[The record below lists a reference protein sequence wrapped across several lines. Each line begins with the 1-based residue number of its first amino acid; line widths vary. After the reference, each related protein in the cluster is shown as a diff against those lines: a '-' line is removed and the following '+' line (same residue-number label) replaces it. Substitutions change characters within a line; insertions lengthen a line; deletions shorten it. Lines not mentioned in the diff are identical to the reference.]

1 MSKEYMNSSLNM
13 EGELCGV
20 KTTLL
25 AGCIEDELLFS
36 AEVEITKDSLKELLK
51 LFGSVTKEKVGDYVE
66 LLNDFEVKALFAH
79 SNQQTMLEVR
89 TEALKFLAYDGKQGK
104 LVAFALLPQEII
116 NGENDSLAQVVKK
129 VMYVFGIHSFTFL
142 YRNTNINCSE
152 LYKAYSYLPEVPPII
167 EGSLLLSTA
176 FRFDEVAKYPFTD
189 AMRTIFGINQ
199 MDIFVGL
206 GGKQV
211 SCALL
216 VPDIENALL
225 SCQNI
230 VIYTQFG
237 SNNVKFQMAG
247 AIGLSCFPGLKFYV
261 NAEFTLTNVSISAS
275 TMPTSVYQIP
285 NTKISIC
292 NCGLELGFGKSGIN
306 IGAMSQINIRNLMW
320 YGALSISYN
329 GTVPML
335 DMINIAMSEVSVSS
349 LVSNLAGIDSQSV
362 KELDI
367 FTVTAFD
374 INSSGGGKTID
385 FKTLTDAEI
394 IQAVNNA
401 LAGMKQE
408 YLLSQDNVSVTR
420 LPGDS
425 ACDVLNTKTMFHYWL
440 NSKGELSFP
449 PQAYYASKHLTIGRY
464 NFDMGVFFAGQL
476 EIFGQKI
483 KVMFS
488 SVNDKGILGY
498 AEVSPIHNS
507 VLIISGSRSEK
518 NRINP
523 VLGSTSNSTLELL
536 TQDFYRNEVTDRPVT
551 LYMDVSKNACNF
563 YIDGHIELCKIFS
576 FDALVYFANK
586 NIRIAVETSY
596 FNLFR
601 ASLYLNADYQKMK
614 NLFFEFEVSLDS
626 TGLQNN
632 LKQLTYLLDEAVT
645 KYDKKIHDAQKKIN
659 DAKNKVSSLQN
670 EINSYK
676 SKIEECRRV
685 IRKAKWY
692 QWAKMAK
699 ETAKIVGY
707 EVAIGGISYILR

>member
-488 SVNDKGILGY
+488 SVNDKGMG
-498 AEVSPIHNS
+498 
-507 VLIISGSRSEK
+507 RW
-518 NRINP
+518 
-523 VLGSTSNSTLELL
+523 
-536 TQDFYRNEVTDRPVT
+536 
-551 LYMDVSKNACNF
+551 
-563 YIDGHIELCKIFS
+563 
-576 FDALVYFANK
+576 
-586 NIRIAVETSY
+586 
-596 FNLFR
+596 
-601 ASLYLNADYQKMK
+601 QK
-614 NLFFEFEVSLDS
+614 V
-626 TGLQNN
+626 
-632 LKQLTYLLDEAVT
+632 
-645 KYDKKIHDAQKKIN
+645 
-659 DAKNKVSSLQN
+659 
-670 EINSYK
+670 
-676 SKIEECRRV
+676 
-685 IRKAKWY
+685 
-692 QWAKMAK
+692 
-699 ETAKIVGY
+699 
-707 EVAIGGISYILR
+707 

>member
-632 LKQLTYLLDEAVT
+632 LKQLTYLLDEAVLSW
-645 KYDKKIHDAQKKIN
+645 HQ
-659 DAKNKVSSLQN
+659 
-670 EINSYK
+670 
-676 SKIEECRRV
+676 
-685 IRKAKWY
+685 
-692 QWAKMAK
+692 
-699 ETAKIVGY
+699 
-707 EVAIGGISYILR
+707 

>member
-1 MSKEYMNSSLNM
+1 M
-13 EGELCGV
+13 
-20 KTTLL
+20 
-25 AGCIEDELLFS
+25 
-36 AEVEITKDSLKELLK
+36 
-51 LFGSVTKEKVGDYVE
+51 
-66 LLNDFEVKALFAH
+66 
-79 SNQQTMLEVR
+79 
-89 TEALKFLAYDGKQGK
+89 
-104 LVAFALLPQEII
+104 
-116 NGENDSLAQVVKK
+116 
-129 VMYVFGIHSFTFL
+129 
-142 YRNTNINCSE
+142 
-152 LYKAYSYLPEVPPII
+152 
-167 EGSLLLSTA
+167 
-176 FRFDEVAKYPFTD
+176 
-189 AMRTIFGINQ
+189 
-199 MDIFVGL
+199 
-206 GGKQV
+206 
-211 SCALL
+211 
-216 VPDIENALL
+216 
-225 SCQNI
+225 
-230 VIYTQFG
+230 
-237 SNNVKFQMAG
+237 
-247 AIGLSCFPGLKFYV
+247 
-261 NAEFTLTNVSISAS
+261 
-275 TMPTSVYQIP
+275 
-285 NTKISIC
+285 KI
-292 NCGLELGFGKSGIN
+292 
-306 IGAMSQINIRNLMW
+306 
-320 YGALSISYN
+320 
-329 GTVPML
+329 TVPML

-601 ASLYLNADYQKMK
+601 ASLYLNADYQK
-614 NLFFEFEVSLDS
+614 
-626 TGLQNN
+626 
-632 LKQLTYLLDEAVT
+632 
-645 KYDKKIHDAQKKIN
+645 
-659 DAKNKVSSLQN
+659 
-670 EINSYK
+670 
-676 SKIEECRRV
+676 
-685 IRKAKWY
+685 
-692 QWAKMAK
+692 
-699 ETAKIVGY
+699 
-707 EVAIGGISYILR
+707 

>member
-1 MSKEYMNSSLNM
+1 M
-13 EGELCGV
+13 
-20 KTTLL
+20 
-25 AGCIEDELLFS
+25 
-36 AEVEITKDSLKELLK
+36 
-51 LFGSVTKEKVGDYVE
+51 
-66 LLNDFEVKALFAH
+66 
-79 SNQQTMLEVR
+79 
-89 TEALKFLAYDGKQGK
+89 
-104 LVAFALLPQEII
+104 
-116 NGENDSLAQVVKK
+116 
-129 VMYVFGIHSFTFL
+129 
-142 YRNTNINCSE
+142 
-152 LYKAYSYLPEVPPII
+152 
-167 EGSLLLSTA
+167 
-176 FRFDEVAKYPFTD
+176 
-189 AMRTIFGINQ
+189 
-199 MDIFVGL
+199 
-206 GGKQV
+206 
-211 SCALL
+211 
-216 VPDIENALL
+216 
-225 SCQNI
+225 
-230 VIYTQFG
+230 
-237 SNNVKFQMAG
+237 
-247 AIGLSCFPGLKFYV
+247 
-261 NAEFTLTNVSISAS
+261 
-275 TMPTSVYQIP
+275 
-285 NTKISIC
+285 KI
-292 NCGLELGFGKSGIN
+292 
-306 IGAMSQINIRNLMW
+306 
-320 YGALSISYN
+320 
-329 GTVPML
+329 TVPML

-632 LKQLTYLLDEAVT
+632 LKQLTYLLDEAVGWQQIGYMMIVYIAGLQAIPGDIQEAAMIDGAT
-645 KYDKKIHDAQKKIN
+645 RMQRLFKITIPNMMPSITICTFLTITNSFKLFDQNLALTGGEPLHKTEMLALNIYSTFYGRVGAEGVGQ
-659 DAKNKVSSLQN
+659 AKAVVFF
-670 EINSYK
+670 I
-676 SKIEECRRV
+676 
-685 IRKAKWY
+685 
-692 QWAKMAK
+692 
-699 ETAKIVGY
+699 IV
-707 EVAIGGISYILR
+707 VAIGLLQLKLTRDKEVQQ

>member
-292 NCGLELGFGKSGIN
+292 NCGLELGFGK
-306 IGAMSQINIRNLMW
+306 
-320 YGALSISYN
+320 
-329 GTVPML
+329 
-335 DMINIAMSEVSVSS
+335 
-349 LVSNLAGIDSQSV
+349 
-362 KELDI
+362 
-367 FTVTAFD
+367 
-374 INSSGGGKTID
+374 
-385 FKTLTDAEI
+385 
-394 IQAVNNA
+394 
-401 LAGMKQE
+401 
-408 YLLSQDNVSVTR
+408 
-420 LPGDS
+420 
-425 ACDVLNTKTMFHYWL
+425 
-440 NSKGELSFP
+440 
-449 PQAYYASKHLTIGRY
+449 IGRAH
-464 NFDMGVFFAGQL
+464 V
-476 EIFGQKI
+476 
-483 KVMFS
+483 
-488 SVNDKGILGY
+488 
-498 AEVSPIHNS
+498 
-507 VLIISGSRSEK
+507 
-518 NRINP
+518 
-523 VLGSTSNSTLELL
+523 
-536 TQDFYRNEVTDRPVT
+536 
-551 LYMDVSKNACNF
+551 
-563 YIDGHIELCKIFS
+563 
-576 FDALVYFANK
+576 
-586 NIRIAVETSY
+586 
-596 FNLFR
+596 
-601 ASLYLNADYQKMK
+601 
-614 NLFFEFEVSLDS
+614 
-626 TGLQNN
+626 
-632 LKQLTYLLDEAVT
+632 
-645 KYDKKIHDAQKKIN
+645 
-659 DAKNKVSSLQN
+659 
-670 EINSYK
+670 
-676 SKIEECRRV
+676 
-685 IRKAKWY
+685 
-692 QWAKMAK
+692 
-699 ETAKIVGY
+699 
-707 EVAIGGISYILR
+707 

>member
-507 VLIISGSRSEK
+507 VFIISGSRSEK

-586 NIRIAVETSY
+586 NIRIAGVFGY
-596 FNLFR
+596 
-601 ASLYLNADYQKMK
+601 
-614 NLFFEFEVSLDS
+614 
-626 TGLQNN
+626 
-632 LKQLTYLLDEAVT
+632 
-645 KYDKKIHDAQKKIN
+645 IH
-659 DAKNKVSSLQN
+659 V
-670 EINSYK
+670 
-676 SKIEECRRV
+676 
-685 IRKAKWY
+685 
-692 QWAKMAK
+692 
-699 ETAKIVGY
+699 
-707 EVAIGGISYILR
+707 

>member
-645 KYDKKIHDAQKKIN
+645 KYDKKIHDAQKKN
-659 DAKNKVSSLQN
+659 Q
-670 EINSYK
+670 
-676 SKIEECRRV
+676 
-685 IRKAKWY
+685 
-692 QWAKMAK
+692 
-699 ETAKIVGY
+699 
-707 EVAIGGISYILR
+707 

>member
-659 DAKNKVSSLQN
+659 DAKC
-670 EINSYK
+670 I
-676 SKIEECRRV
+676 
-685 IRKAKWY
+685 
-692 QWAKMAK
+692 
-699 ETAKIVGY
+699 
-707 EVAIGGISYILR
+707 

>member
-586 NIRIAVETSY
+586 T
-596 FNLFR
+596 
-601 ASLYLNADYQKMK
+601 
-614 NLFFEFEVSLDS
+614 
-626 TGLQNN
+626 
-632 LKQLTYLLDEAVT
+632 
-645 KYDKKIHDAQKKIN
+645 
-659 DAKNKVSSLQN
+659 
-670 EINSYK
+670 
-676 SKIEECRRV
+676 
-685 IRKAKWY
+685 
-692 QWAKMAK
+692 
-699 ETAKIVGY
+699 
-707 EVAIGGISYILR
+707 

>member
-645 KYDKKIHDAQKKIN
+645 KYDKRYMMHR
-659 DAKNKVSSLQN
+659 KNQ
-670 EINSYK
+670 
-676 SKIEECRRV
+676 
-685 IRKAKWY
+685 
-692 QWAKMAK
+692 
-699 ETAKIVGY
+699 
-707 EVAIGGISYILR
+707 

>member
-1 MSKEYMNSSLNM
+1 M
-13 EGELCGV
+13 
-20 KTTLL
+20 
-25 AGCIEDELLFS
+25 
-36 AEVEITKDSLKELLK
+36 
-51 LFGSVTKEKVGDYVE
+51 
-66 LLNDFEVKALFAH
+66 
-79 SNQQTMLEVR
+79 
-89 TEALKFLAYDGKQGK
+89 
-104 LVAFALLPQEII
+104 
-116 NGENDSLAQVVKK
+116 
-129 VMYVFGIHSFTFL
+129 
-142 YRNTNINCSE
+142 
-152 LYKAYSYLPEVPPII
+152 
-167 EGSLLLSTA
+167 
-176 FRFDEVAKYPFTD
+176 
-189 AMRTIFGINQ
+189 
-199 MDIFVGL
+199 
-206 GGKQV
+206 
-211 SCALL
+211 
-216 VPDIENALL
+216 
-225 SCQNI
+225 
-230 VIYTQFG
+230 
-237 SNNVKFQMAG
+237 
-247 AIGLSCFPGLKFYV
+247 
-261 NAEFTLTNVSISAS
+261 
-275 TMPTSVYQIP
+275 
-285 NTKISIC
+285 KI
-292 NCGLELGFGKSGIN
+292 
-306 IGAMSQINIRNLMW
+306 
-320 YGALSISYN
+320 
-329 GTVPML
+329 TVPML

-586 NIRIAVETSY
+586 NI
-596 FNLFR
+596 N
-601 ASLYLNADYQKMK
+601 
-614 NLFFEFEVSLDS
+614 
-626 TGLQNN
+626 
-632 LKQLTYLLDEAVT
+632 
-645 KYDKKIHDAQKKIN
+645 
-659 DAKNKVSSLQN
+659 
-670 EINSYK
+670 
-676 SKIEECRRV
+676 
-685 IRKAKWY
+685 
-692 QWAKMAK
+692 
-699 ETAKIVGY
+699 
-707 EVAIGGISYILR
+707 IGVQGVQTR

>member
-586 NIRIAVETSY
+586 NI
-596 FNLFR
+596 N
-601 ASLYLNADYQKMK
+601 
-614 NLFFEFEVSLDS
+614 
-626 TGLQNN
+626 
-632 LKQLTYLLDEAVT
+632 
-645 KYDKKIHDAQKKIN
+645 
-659 DAKNKVSSLQN
+659 
-670 EINSYK
+670 
-676 SKIEECRRV
+676 
-685 IRKAKWY
+685 
-692 QWAKMAK
+692 
-699 ETAKIVGY
+699 
-707 EVAIGGISYILR
+707 IGVQGVQTR

>member
-189 AMRTIFGINQ
+189 AVRTIFGINQ

-645 KYDKKIHDAQKKIN
+645 KYDKKIHDAQKKSMMQRT
-659 DAKNKVSSLQN
+659 K
-670 EINSYK
+670 YPP
-676 SKIEECRRV
+676 C
-685 IRKAKWY
+685 
-692 QWAKMAK
+692 KM
-699 ETAKIVGY
+699 
-707 EVAIGGISYILR
+707 R

>member
-142 YRNTNINCSE
+142 YRNT
-152 LYKAYSYLPEVPPII
+152 YLPEVPPII

-275 TMPTSVYQIP
+275 TFLSSFLKVSILKYSL
-285 NTKISIC
+285 NIS
-292 NCGLELGFGKSGIN
+292 
-306 IGAMSQINIRNLMW
+306 
-320 YGALSISYN
+320 
-329 GTVPML
+329 
-335 DMINIAMSEVSVSS
+335 
-349 LVSNLAGIDSQSV
+349 
-362 KELDI
+362 
-367 FTVTAFD
+367 
-374 INSSGGGKTID
+374 
-385 FKTLTDAEI
+385 
-394 IQAVNNA
+394 
-401 LAGMKQE
+401 
-408 YLLSQDNVSVTR
+408 
-420 LPGDS
+420 
-425 ACDVLNTKTMFHYWL
+425 
-440 NSKGELSFP
+440 
-449 PQAYYASKHLTIGRY
+449 
-464 NFDMGVFFAGQL
+464 
-476 EIFGQKI
+476 
-483 KVMFS
+483 
-488 SVNDKGILGY
+488 
-498 AEVSPIHNS
+498 
-507 VLIISGSRSEK
+507 LI
-518 NRINP
+518 
-523 VLGSTSNSTLELL
+523 
-536 TQDFYRNEVTDRPVT
+536 
-551 LYMDVSKNACNF
+551 
-563 YIDGHIELCKIFS
+563 
-576 FDALVYFANK
+576 
-586 NIRIAVETSY
+586 
-596 FNLFR
+596 
-601 ASLYLNADYQKMK
+601 
-614 NLFFEFEVSLDS
+614 SLD
-626 TGLQNN
+626 
-632 LKQLTYLLDEAVT
+632 
-645 KYDKKIHDAQKKIN
+645 
-659 DAKNKVSSLQN
+659 
-670 EINSYK
+670 
-676 SKIEECRRV
+676 
-685 IRKAKWY
+685 
-692 QWAKMAK
+692 
-699 ETAKIVGY
+699 
-707 EVAIGGISYILR
+707 

>member
-1 MSKEYMNSSLNM
+1 MNSSLNM

-707 EVAIGGISYILR
+707 

>member
-1 MSKEYMNSSLNM
+1 M
-13 EGELCGV
+13 
-20 KTTLL
+20 
-25 AGCIEDELLFS
+25 
-36 AEVEITKDSLKELLK
+36 EITKDSLKELLK

-576 FDALVYFANK
+576 FDALVYFAK
-586 NIRIAVETSY
+586 
-596 FNLFR
+596 
-601 ASLYLNADYQKMK
+601 D
-614 NLFFEFEVSLDS
+614 
-626 TGLQNN
+626 
-632 LKQLTYLLDEAVT
+632 
-645 KYDKKIHDAQKKIN
+645 
-659 DAKNKVSSLQN
+659 
-670 EINSYK
+670 
-676 SKIEECRRV
+676 CC
-685 IRKAKWY
+685 
-692 QWAKMAK
+692 
-699 ETAKIVGY
+699 
-707 EVAIGGISYILR
+707 

>member
-563 YIDGHIELCKIFS
+563 YIDGHIQLCKIFS

-670 EINSYK
+670 EINSY
-676 SKIEECRRV
+676 
-685 IRKAKWY
+685 
-692 QWAKMAK
+692 
-699 ETAKIVGY
+699 
-707 EVAIGGISYILR
+707 

>member
-645 KYDKKIHDAQKKIN
+645 KYDKKIHDAQKKSMMQRT
-659 DAKNKVSSLQN
+659 K
-670 EINSYK
+670 YPP
-676 SKIEECRRV
+676 C
-685 IRKAKWY
+685 
-692 QWAKMAK
+692 KM
-699 ETAKIVGY
+699 
-707 EVAIGGISYILR
+707 R

>member
-632 LKQLTYLLDEAVT
+632 LKQLTYLLDEAVCLSRGG
-645 KYDKKIHDAQKKIN
+645 N
-659 DAKNKVSSLQN
+659 DNDDG
-670 EINSYK
+670 E
-676 SKIEECRRV
+676 
-685 IRKAKWY
+685 
-692 QWAKMAK
+692 
-699 ETAKIVGY
+699 
-707 EVAIGGISYILR
+707 

>member
-601 ASLYLNADYQKMK
+601 ASLYLNADYQK
-614 NLFFEFEVSLDS
+614 
-626 TGLQNN
+626 
-632 LKQLTYLLDEAVT
+632 
-645 KYDKKIHDAQKKIN
+645 
-659 DAKNKVSSLQN
+659 
-670 EINSYK
+670 
-676 SKIEECRRV
+676 
-685 IRKAKWY
+685 
-692 QWAKMAK
+692 
-699 ETAKIVGY
+699 
-707 EVAIGGISYILR
+707 